1 MSKIKRFFRQT
12 GLTKAQLIS
21 SLLCYFLCFALFLGI
36 VVIWNPLSLSSAPTE
51 DSQAADGPI
60 NTSGYWTDTGRYDIS
75 WYNNPDTD
83 TYGDGSESKPYK
95 ISTAAQLAG
104 LSWLVYTCGEKGNPL
119 VSGTDYFD
127 YYIFRG
133 KFFKQTENIDLST
146 YYWQPIGTDYDRFG
160 AFMRRNFSGNYDGA
174 GHTVSGVFT
183 PAGSGTAYYYQ
194 GLFGYVGSSNSANP
208 VAIQN
213 LGVIDS
219 FIQGSSYVGGVVG
232 YAGSNTTISNC
243 YNRGAVSGSDNN
255 VGGVAGSASGGA
267 SAITNCYNTGAV
279 TGSGGLV
286 GGVVGHAS
294 NTNISKCY
302 NSGSVSSE
310 RFNVG
315 GVVGYAGS
323 NTTISNCYNTVAV
336 SGYGYVGGIVGE
348 VFGATNIT
356 DCYNA
361 GRISGTQDGVGGLVG
376 YVTDNTTIEDSY
388 NTGTVTGSGYT
399 GYIGGIV
406 GQVKSGNLNIL
417 NCYNT
422 GDITVSIQDDAENIA
437 INAQFTAGG
446 LIGFFLG
453 ETNCQLQIQDS
464 YNKGR
469 ITASFSALNANSD
482 VTLHYGGIVGDIE
495 LSGTNTAVHIV
506 DCYNRGNITGDT
518 GTKLF
523 AGGVVCLIRTSTST
537 STATIE
543 RCYNSAALRGGVTG
557 SPSVIGG
564 IVSLVYC
571 DTDSNVNLFDCFNYG
586 SISQSLSAGGIVGML
601 TSGDKVSSSTGGQVV
616 VSNCH
621 NSGSVAAEFNLSAS
635 AAGIIASAT
644 TNGGS
649 ISLFNC
655 FNAGDISVGSSEAV
669 SCTAAGIVA
678 LNVMQVIIGVPAA
691 TIRNCY
697 NIGQVS
703 GESEAS
709 DDGSYSHIVG
719 GISVANISTI
729 YNCYYGG
736 NCDSTIG
743 GIGDTSSD
751 VAGKAQYSSTLAVD
765 SFKTKDWY
773 TSSSNWYSSYP
784 WDFDTVWVIDGA
796 RNSGYPTFKID
807 YWMDTSS
814 FDFSW
819 YENAP
824 AGRGDTS
831 SDPYIIDSA
840 EDLMALAYLVYTA
853 EGENTGNYHFLGKYF
868 RQDADIDLS
877 AYTWQPIGIYY
888 DEDLNT
894 MGHYFAAN
902 YDGNGHTISGIT
914 TRDGSTNLYSYQGL
928 FGYVESS
935 SSVTIQDITI
945 LDSNIRGY
953 QYIGAIAGRSDSNVT
968 ISNCYNSSNI
978 TARSS
983 YAGGIA
989 GSSSTQISRCVNTG
1003 TITGSNYAGGIV
1015 GSGSAN
1021 RCQNYGAVSGSSNVG
1036 GIAGWNGVFYS
1047 FNYGRIRGTGS
1058 EIGGITGN
1066 GYVRNNFNYGEVQGG
1081 SETGGIVG
1089 YLGDHENTA
1098 NNCYNYGT
1106 ISGSSDVGGI
1116 VGRMNSYNL
1125 ASDAHVYIYNCI
1137 NLGRVNG
1144 AGIVGRMRLGY
1155 AAWGVDNYAYVYN
1168 CYNLGYATGNA
1179 IVGTQEKGTGSS
1191 SRYHFTVSGCYFG
1204 ANYGRTTTSYGGS
1217 YNSSLTMDTPK
1228 SSSWFTNSSN
1238 WHSSYPWDFSSNW
1251 TIQEGLQYPTLRID
1265 YLDFSLERDIS
1276 WFTDAPAGRG
1286 NSASNPYII
1295 SDAKDL
1301 AGLSW
1306 LVYSGN
1312 GTKSGDYYFTNKY
1325 FRQDADIDLSKLYW
1339 MPIGTMVDHYGNS
1352 LPRYFSGNYD
1362 GNGYTIS
1369 GIYTSAGDDSG
1380 FAYQGLFGNVAPN
1393 GSDVTI
1399 QSVNISSSQIRGS
1412 NYVGGVV
1419 ACIINN
1425 AINDVIIQDCQ
1436 NSSTITGTGFVGGL
1450 VGYSSYATILDSN
1463 NSGSVSVNGNYAG
1476 GIVGSASNTAVDNC
1490 YNTGTTTTS
1499 SNYGGGLVGMA
1510 GSYASITNS
1519 YNTAN
1524 ITGSGNI
1531 VGGVAGYV
1539 GSTAGIA
1546 SCYNTGSVSGAS
1558 SVGGIVGSAASSSV
1572 VNTFNTG
1579 SVTGSSNVDGIAGS
1593 ASSSTITNNYYGGG
1607 ITTTMGSN
1615 GTYISNLADLAKTEL
1630 FFSPFA
1636 GRYVSNT
1643 SWSTY
1648 WAPGEGTA
1656 WDFFTVWKIDSA
1668 QNNGYPIFRDEGET
1682 VDFWTDYV
1690 TATSFGGG
1698 NGKAA
1703 SPYLISTPQHLALL
1717 AKNVNEGTSYENT
1730 YFRQTTNISLVGHLW
1745 LPIGQA
1751 NGLYGEVTNHYFSG
1765 SYDGGGCTISGITTT
1780 MMLSQ
1785 QGLFGAVSGA
1795 SASSPAVIEN
1805 VTVSKSSINGYDYV
1819 AGIAGYAQFAN
1830 FDNCMNSASVTSA
1843 GRYTG
1848 GISGYI
1854 STVTIENCYNL
1865 GTVTGQGVFSSNNYE
1880 GHGGIAGYSVSN
1892 ASIIDNCFN
1901 YGAVQG
1907 NYHVAGILG
1916 RNNATITNC
1925 YNFGDISGNGYVG
1938 GISGRVE
1945 ASTRI
1950 TNCHNQGNISS
1961 TGVDVG
1967 GICGLS
1973 RATITFTTSVGTLT
1987 GADNVG
1993 GIVGR
1998 AWQDVRITRSYFSGT
2013 IISTGAN
2020 VAGILGTVDSNAG
2033 VHTITLSYNYA
2044 EFSTTNA
2051 SVKGILG
2058 SSDSSTETKSTIQY
2072 CAAIIDGITVADIQ
2086 GGTNVTDSNSYC
2098 VAGTNKELSTTTS
2111 GMDGN
2116 FAYISNFKDGRP
2128 IPLGIFH
2135 ILDFGTKTGI
2145 ENQVNAL

>member
-1 MSKIKRFFRQT
+1 M
-12 GLTKAQLIS
+12 
-21 SLLCYFLCFALFLGI
+21 CFALFLGI
-36 VVIWNPLSLSSAPTE
+36 VVIWNPLSLSSTPTE
-51 DSQAADGPI
+51 DSQAADGPTD
-60 NTSGYWTDTGRYDIS
+60 TSGYWTDEGRYDTR
-75 WYNNPDTD
+75 WYTSGNIAL
-83 TYGDGSESKPYK
+83 YGDGSESKPYK

-104 LSWLVYTCGEKGNPL
+104 LSYLVYNNAVESSDLTT
-119 VSGTDYFD
+119 SGSFNYF
-127 YYIFRG
+127 FSG
-133 KFFKQTENIDLST
+133 KYFEQTANIDLSA
-146 YYWQPIGTDYDRFG
+146 YYWQPIGISYDRLATQTIR
-160 AFMRRNFSGNYDGA
+160 AFAGNYDG
-174 GHTVSGVFT
+174 GNHTVSGVFT
-183 PAGSGTAYYYQ
+183 PAGSGNAYSHQ
-194 GLFGYVGSSNSANP
+194 GLFGYVCSNSSTSP
-208 VAIQN
+208 ITIQN
-213 LGVIDS
+213 IGINNS
-219 FIQGSSYVGGVVG
+219 FIQGYKSVGGVVGNAYAPYSGKITITNCYNTGSVSGSGGIVGGVVGNAAGSAITITNCYNTGSVTSTATSYSYVGGVVG
-232 YAGSNTTISNC
+232 YASSSSITT
-243 YNRGAVSGSDNN
+243 
-255 VGGVAGSASGGA
+255 
-267 SAITNCYNTGAV
+267 ITNCYNTGSV
-279 TGSGGLV
+279 TGSG
-286 GGVVGHAS
+286 S
-294 NTNISKCY
+294 
-302 NSGSVSSE
+302 
-310 RFNVG
+310 
-315 GVVGYAGS
+315 
-323 NTTISNCYNTVAV
+323 
-336 SGYGYVGGIVGE
+336 YVGGIVGRVE
-348 VFGATNIT
+348 N
-356 DCYNA
+356 
-361 GRISGTQDGVGGLVG
+361 
-376 YVTDNTTIEDSY
+376 
-388 NTGTVTGSGYT
+388 
-399 GYIGGIV
+399 
-406 GQVKSGNLNIL
+406 GNLGVL
-417 NCYNT
+417 DCYNT
-422 GDITVSIQDDAENIA
+422 GSISVTIPDDTETTAITAEA
-437 INAQFTAGG
+437 TAGG

-506 DCYNRGNITGDT
+506 DCYNRGDITGDT

-655 FNAGDISVGSSEAV
+655 FNAGAISVGSSEAV

-678 LNVMQVIIGVPAA
+678 LNVMQVIVGVPAA

-831 SDPYIIDSA
+831 SNPYIIDSA
-840 EDLMALAYLVYTA
+840 DDLMALAYLVYTA

-928 FGYVESS
+928 FGYVNSS

-953 QYIGAIAGRSDSNVT
+953 QYIGAIAGRSGSNVT

-1003 TITGSNYAGGIV
+1003 TITGSRYTGGIV
-1015 GSGSAN
+1015 GSGLAT
-1021 RCQNYGAVSGSSNVG
+1021 RCQNYGAVSGGSNVG
-1036 GIAGWNGVFYS
+1036 GIAGWNSVFYS

-1089 YLGDHENTA
+1089 YLGDHEITA

-1137 NLGRVNG
+1137 NLGKVNG

-1179 IVGTQEKGTGSS
+1179 IVGTQERGSGSS
-1191 SRYHFTVSGCYFG
+1191 TRYHFTVSGCYFG

-1217 YNSSLTMDTPK
+1217 YNSSLTMGTPK

-1251 TIQEGLQYPTLRID
+1251 TIQEGLQYPTLRMD
-1265 YLDFSLERDIS
+1265 YYDYSYEMDIT
-1276 WFTDAPAGRG
+1276 WLK
-1286 NSASNPYII
+1286 NSTGTQDDPYLIE
-1295 SDAKDL
+1295 DEKDL
-1301 AGLSW
+1301 RGFSW
-1306 LVYSGN
+1306 LVYTSGRSGN
-1312 GTKSGDYYFTNKY
+1312 PLISGKDYLSSSNGAMYVFEGKY
-1325 FRQDADIDLSKLYW
+1325 FKQTANINLSKLYW
-1339 MPIGTMVDHYGNS
+1339 EPIGTTSDHFDNAFMKYFAGN
-1352 LPRYFSGNYD
+1352 FDGGNYHITGLMTSD
-1362 GNGYTIS
+1362 GEG
-1369 GIYTSAGDDSG
+1369 SAFSK
-1380 FAYQGLFGNVAPN
+1380 QGLFGYVSSLN
-1393 GSDVTI
+1393 
-1399 QSVNISSSQIRGS
+1399 SSSPITIKNIRIIDSHIQGYDNVGGVVGHVDLASSGGVITITNCYNTGVVSGS
-1412 NYVGGVV
+1412 GDYVGGVV
-1419 ACIINN
+1419 GHA
-1425 AINDVIIQDCQ
+1425 
-1436 NSSTITGTGFVGGL
+1436 NSSLIMTNCFNTGDVSGTSYVGGVVGWADDNATIT
-1450 VGYSSYATILDSN
+1450 
-1463 NSGSVSVNGNYAG
+1463 
-1476 GIVGSASNTAVDNC
+1476 NC
-1490 YNTGTTTTS
+1490 YNTGSVTGS
-1499 SNYGGGLVGMA
+1499 EYGGGVVG
-1510 GSYASITNS
+1510 YAPSATITNC
-1519 YNTAN
+1519 YNVGAVSG
-1524 ITGSGNI
+1524 TGDR
-1531 VGGVAGYV
+1531 VGGVAGDGSATIINCYNTGIISGSSSVGGIVGRASGTMNNCYNIGSVSGSGDDVGGVVGYV
-1539 GSTAGIA
+1539 VGATITN
-1546 SCYNTGSVSGAS
+1546 CYNTGSVSGS
-1558 SVGGIVGSAASSSV
+1558 GDGVGGVVGDAYDSIVNIITIA
-1572 VNTFNTG
+1572 NCFNTG
-1579 SVTGSSNVDGIAGS
+1579 SVSGSSNIGGVVGNVN
-1593 ASSSTITNNYYGGG
+1593 SSGTITSCYYGGG
-1607 ITTTMGSN
+1607 VTGTRGSY
-1615 GTYISNLADLAKTEL
+1615 GTYLSNLVNLAKTEL

-1636 GRYVSNT
+1636 GRYVSGT
-1643 SWSTY
+1643 WSTY

-1656 WDFFTVWKIDSA
+1656 WDFFTIWKIDSA

-1698 NGKAA
+1698 SGTAA

-1730 YFRQTTNISLVGHLW
+1730 YFRQTDNISLAGHLW

-1765 SYDGGGCTISGITTT
+1765 SYDGGGYTISGITTT

-1785 QGLFGAVSGA
+1785 QGLFGAVLGT
-1795 SASSPAVIEN
+1795 SASSPVVIEN
-1805 VTVSKSSINGYDYV
+1805 VTVSNSSINGYDYV

-1830 FDNCMNSASVTSA
+1830 FDNCMNGASVTSA

-1854 STVTIENCYNL
+1854 SSVKISDCYNL
-1865 GTVTGQGVFSSNNYE
+1865 GTVTGQGVFSSNDYE
-1880 GHGGIAGYSVSN
+1880 GHGGIVGYSVSN
-1892 ASIIDNCFN
+1892 ASTIDNCFN

-1907 NYHVAGILG
+1907 NYHVAGIL
-1916 RNNATITNC
+1916 
-1925 YNFGDISGNGYVG
+1925 
-1938 GISGRVE
+1938 
-1945 ASTRI
+1945 
-1950 TNCHNQGNISS
+1950 
-1961 TGVDVG
+1961 
-1967 GICGLS
+1967 
-1973 RATITFTTSVGTLT
+1973 
-1987 GADNVG
+1987 
-1993 GIVGR
+1993 
-1998 AWQDVRITRSYFSGT
+1998 
-2013 IISTGAN
+2013 
-2020 VAGILGTVDSNAG
+2020 
-2033 VHTITLSYNYA
+2033 
-2044 EFSTTNA
+2044 
-2051 SVKGILG
+2051 
-2058 SSDSSTETKSTIQY
+2058 
-2072 CAAIIDGITVADIQ
+2072 
-2086 GGTNVTDSNSYC
+2086 
-2098 VAGTNKELSTTTS
+2098 NKL
-2111 GMDGN
+2111 
-2116 FAYISNFKDGRP
+2116 
-2128 IPLGIFH
+2128 L
-2135 ILDFGTKTGI
+2135 
-2145 ENQVNAL
+2145 

>member
-1 MSKIKRFFRQT
+1 MASKGESFALTVRGLCKNGGSAALPTGKAPKTPLGLLALGSRSRHFRLSARIGERMSKIKRFFRQT

-36 VVIWNPLSLSSAPTE
+36 VVIWNPLSLSSTPTE
-51 DSQAADGPI
+51 DSQAADGPT
-60 NTSGYWTDTGRYDIS
+60 NTSGYWTDEGRYDTT
-75 WYNNPDTD
+75 WYTGGNITL
-83 TYGDGSESKPYK
+83 YGDGSESNPYK

-104 LSWLVYTCGEKGNPL
+104 LSYLVY
-119 VSGTDYFD
+119 SGTGYVEASNYF
-127 YYIFRG
+127 FAG
-133 KFFKQTENIDLST
+133 KHFIQITNIDLSD
-146 YYWQPIGTDYDRFG
+146 YYWQPIGIEYDRSE
-160 AFMRRNFSGNYDGA
+160 NSVYNYFSGNYDG
-174 GHTVSGVFT
+174 GNFTISGVFT
-183 PAGSGTAYYYQ
+183 RTGDNNAYSYQ
-194 GLFGYVGSSNSANP
+194 GLFGYVESSI
-208 VAIQN
+208 IQN
-213 LGVIDS
+213 VRIENS
-219 FIQGSSYVGGVVG
+219 NIQGNEYVGGVAGYTSNTDIANCISYGSITGENIFVGGVVG
-232 YAGSNTTISNC
+232 EANFSNLTGCN
-243 YNRGAVSGSDNN
+243 NRGTVTSNGSLIGGVVGDVSGSTIVDCYNLGN
-255 VGGVAGSASGGA
+255 ITGFSSVGAIVGGCWSDSMVDS
-267 SAITNCYNTGAV
+267 CYNTG
-279 TGSGGLV
+279 
-286 GGVVGHAS
+286 
-294 NTNISKCY
+294 
-302 NSGSVSSE
+302 SVSGDS
-310 RFNVG
+310 
-315 GVVGYAGS
+315 S
-323 NTTISNCYNTVAV
+323 
-336 SGYGYVGGIVGE
+336 VGGIVGE

-361 GRISGTQDGVGGLVG
+361 GRISGTRDGVGGLVG
-376 YVTDNTTIEDSY
+376 HVTDNTTIEDSY
-388 NTGTVTGSGYT
+388 NTGTVAGSEDAS
-399 GYIGGIV
+399 YIGGIV
-406 GQVKSGNLNIL
+406 GWVENGSLSVL
-417 NCYNT
+417 DCYNT
-422 GDITVSIQDDAENIA
+422 GSITVTIPDDTETTAITAEA
-437 INAQFTAGG
+437 TAGG
-446 LIGFFLG
+446 LIGFFIG
-453 ETNCQLQIQDS
+453 GSNYQLLIQDS
-464 YNKGR
+464 YNKGA

-482 VTLHYGGIVGDIE
+482 VTLYYGGIVGDIE

-506 DCYNRGNITGDT
+506 DCYNRGNITGYT
-518 GTKLF
+518 GTTLY
-523 AGGVVCLIRTSTST
+523 AGGVVCLITTSTST

-564 IVSLVYC
+564 IVSRVEC
-571 DTDSNVNLFDCFNYG
+571 NTDSNVNLFDCFNYG
-586 SISQSLSAGGIVGML
+586 SISQSLFAGGIVGILM
-601 TSGDKVSSSTGGQVV
+601 SGNKGSSLTGGQVV

-621 NSGSVAAEFNLSAS
+621 NSGSVAAENNLGAT

-655 FNAGDISVGSSEAV
+655 FNAGAISVGSSEAM

-678 LNVMQVIIGVPAA
+678 FNVIQLIAGDYAA

-703 GESEAS
+703 GESQAN
-709 DDGSYSHIVG
+709 DDGSYNHIIA
-719 GISVANISTI
+719 GISIYNISTI

-736 NCDSTIG
+736 DCDRIG

-751 VAGKAQYSSTLAVD
+751 APGKAEYSSTLAVN

-773 TSSSNWYSSYP
+773 TSSSNWYFSYP
-784 WDFDTVWVIDGA
+784 WDFDAVWVIDGA

-877 AYTWQPIGIYY
+877 AYTWQPIGTYY

-894 MGHYFAAN
+894 MWHYFAAN

-928 FGYVESS
+928 FGYVNSS

-953 QYIGAIAGRSDSNVT
+953 NYIGAIAGRSGSNVT

-1003 TITGSNYAGGIV
+1003 TITGSSYTGGIV
-1015 GSGSAN
+1015 GSGPATI
-1021 RCQNYGAVSGSSNVG
+1021 CQNYGAVSGGSNVG
-1036 GIAGWNGVFYS
+1036 GISGNGSRVFFS

-1058 EIGGITGN
+1058 EIGGITGR
-1066 GYVRNNFNYGEVQGG
+1066 GSYVRNNFNYGEVQGG

-1089 YLGDHENTA
+1089 YLGDSNGYTA

-1116 VGRMNSYNL
+1116 VGRMNSYT
-1125 ASDAHVYIYNCI
+1125 AGSEAHVYIYNCV

-1144 AGIVGRMRLGY
+1144 AGIVGRMSLGY
-1155 AAWGVDNYAYVYN
+1155 AATWVDLYAYVYN

-1191 SRYHFTVSGCYFG
+1191 SRYHFTVSRCYFG

-1228 SSSWFTNSSN
+1228 SSSWFTNPSN
-1238 WHSSYPWDFSSNW
+1238 WNSSYPWDFSSNW

-1286 NSASNPYII
+1286 DSANNPYII

-1306 LVYSGN
+1306 LVYSGK
-1312 GTKSGDYYFTNKY
+1312 GTKSGDYYFTDKY

-1419 ACIINN
+1419 AYIINN
-1425 AINDVIIQDCQ
+1425 ASNDVIIQDCQ
-1436 NSSTITGTGFVGGL
+1436 NSSTITGTGYVGGL

-1490 YNTGTTTTS
+1490 YNTGTTTS

-1615 GTYISNLADLAKTEL
+1615 GTYISKLSSSSRRLPEGMCQAL
-1630 FFSPFA
+1630 
-1636 GRYVSNT
+1636 GRHIGLQ
-1643 SWSTY
+1643 
-1648 WAPGEGTA
+1648 AR
-1656 WDFFTVWKIDSA
+1656 A
-1668 QNNGYPIFRDEGET
+1668 QHG
-1682 VDFWTDYV
+1682 
-1690 TATSFGGG
+1690 
-1698 NGKAA
+1698 
-1703 SPYLISTPQHLALL
+1703 
-1717 AKNVNEGTSYENT
+1717 
-1730 YFRQTTNISLVGHLW
+1730 ISLQFGRSTLRKITAIRFSEMKVKRWTFG
-1745 LPIGQA
+1745 PI
-1751 NGLYGEVTNHYFSG
+1751 
-1765 SYDGGGCTISGITTT
+1765 
-1780 MMLSQ
+1780 M
-1785 QGLFGAVSGA
+1785 
-1795 SASSPAVIEN
+1795 
-1805 VTVSKSSINGYDYV
+1805 
-1819 AGIAGYAQFAN
+1819 
-1830 FDNCMNSASVTSA
+1830 
-1843 GRYTG
+1843 
-1848 GISGYI
+1848 
-1854 STVTIENCYNL
+1854 
-1865 GTVTGQGVFSSNNYE
+1865 
-1880 GHGGIAGYSVSN
+1880 
-1892 ASIIDNCFN
+1892 
-1901 YGAVQG
+1901 
-1907 NYHVAGILG
+1907 
-1916 RNNATITNC
+1916 
-1925 YNFGDISGNGYVG
+1925 
-1938 GISGRVE
+1938 
-1945 ASTRI
+1945 
-1950 TNCHNQGNISS
+1950 
-1961 TGVDVG
+1961 
-1967 GICGLS
+1967 
-1973 RATITFTTSVGTLT
+1973 
-1987 GADNVG
+1987 
-1993 GIVGR
+1993 
-1998 AWQDVRITRSYFSGT
+1998 
-2013 IISTGAN
+2013 
-2020 VAGILGTVDSNAG
+2020 
-2033 VHTITLSYNYA
+2033 
-2044 EFSTTNA
+2044 
-2051 SVKGILG
+2051 
-2058 SSDSSTETKSTIQY
+2058 
-2072 CAAIIDGITVADIQ
+2072 
-2086 GGTNVTDSNSYC
+2086 
-2098 VAGTNKELSTTTS
+2098 
-2111 GMDGN
+2111 
-2116 FAYISNFKDGRP
+2116 
-2128 IPLGIFH
+2128 
-2135 ILDFGTKTGI
+2135 
-2145 ENQVNAL
+2145 